1 MAKAPVINPGHTQA
15 LPIKFLFGKVQSGE
29 LALPEFQR
37 PKVWDWQ
44 QERELLISLA
54 LNVPIGS
61 FLLWEYNYGHTT
73 HIDSIPHKFDYSSFV
88 PISKPWSGVKFLVID
103 GQQRLGYLASIL
115 TMIGTSTNEG
125 RVVASFNIVGT
136 RESVDFEKFNE
147 DIHWDVT
154 TNKIKDPA
162 KLAFVDELADTG
174 NNAVI
179 PALDG
184 NYQKLAKD
192 FRTNFSTREVSV
204 YTLPI
209 TEERYKSLFVYQRVN
224 SSGKKLVDEDYAEAT
239 LGYLYPNL
247 SKKIKDFID
256 KMKSPING
264 LEKKLSRNIFVKCML
279 DEIFDSPLISDA
291 KNLGLDLFNPRIIAP
306 GGKEVRRKGKVVKK
320 EVSTPLTGPM
330 VEQAFNNVKTSFLE
344 LKKMFTGDWHLT
356 DGKYLLT
363 NELLFGS
370 AYIREVKSP
379 KKGGKAATFDKNM
392 RGKLSKWMI
401 LSMVKKPTSG
411 GSTQKMAREACRAM
425 RKSNPW
431 NHISAALTNS
441 NGIALK
447 PVLVEA
453 DLGEFDDGKKESKL
467 SKSSMYFALLRY
479 HNIKNGC
486 QDIVDSTNLSDKD
499 LHLDHFYA
507 ATKMQNRILKTSTPG
522 YFDHLWDHAA
532 NKIWLNGGTNM
543 WKKAKWPTNIS
554 QGDFYK
560 GSIRKK
566 KKNKKISD
574 NLNLQALPDK
584 GILKH
589 RKFIFDDS
597 TPGHVVSKYIGFLK
611 WRRGEL
617 VRILNL
623 TLNDME
629 FNGI

>member
-1 MAKAPVINPGHTQA
+1 MAKAPAINPGHTQA

-29 LALPEFQR
+29 FALPEFQR

-61 FLLWEYNYGHTT
+61 FLLWEYNHGNIAHR
-73 HIDSIPHKFDYSSFV
+73 DSIPHKFDYTSFT

-115 TMIGTSTNEG
+115 ALIGTSTNEG
-125 RVVASFNIVGT
+125 RVVASFKIVGT

-179 PALDG
+179 PALDS
-184 NYQKLAKD
+184 NYQNLAND

-209 TEERYKSLFVYQRVN
+209 TEKRYKALFVYQRVN

-239 LGYLYPNL
+239 LGYLYPDL

-256 KMKSPING
+256 TMKSSIPG
-264 LEKKLSRNIFVKCML
+264 LENKLSRNLFVKCML

-291 KNLGLDLFNPRIIAP
+291 KNLGLDLFNPRIITT
-306 GGKEVRRKGKVVKK
+306 KEVRRKCKVVTP
-320 EVSTPLTGPM
+320 EVSTTLTDTI
-330 VEQAFNNVKTSFLE
+330 VKQAFEDVKTSFNE
-344 LKKMFTGDWHLT
+344 LKKMFKGDWHLT
-356 DGKYLLT
+356 NGKYLLT
-363 NELLFGS
+363 NEILFGS
-370 AYIREVKSP
+370 AYIRKVKSV
-379 KKGGKAATFDKNM
+379 KTGGKAAKLDAKM

-411 GSTQKMAREACRAM
+411 GSTQNMAREACRAM
-425 RKSNPW
+425 RGSNPW
-431 NHISAALTNS
+431 NDISTALTNS
-441 NGIALK
+441 DGIKLK
-447 PVLVEA
+447 PVLVED
-453 DLGEFDDGKKESKL
+453 DLGVLDDQKECKL
-467 SKSSMYFALLRY
+467 GSSSMYFALLRY
-479 HNIKNGC
+479 HNIKNKC
-486 QDIVDSTNLSDKD
+486 EDIVDNTNLSDPE

-507 ATKMQNRILKTSTPG
+507 SSKMKKRVLKKGPVG

-543 WKKAKWPTNIS
+543 WKKAKWPTNIAH
-554 QGDFYK
+554 GDFSK
-560 GSIRKK
+560 GSIKKK
-566 KKNKKISD
+566 KKNKKISK

-584 GILKH
+584 GIKKQK
-589 RKFIFDDS
+589 RFIFDDS
-597 TPGHVVSKYIGFLK
+597 IPTHVVSKYIKFLEF
-611 WRRGEL
+611 RRKKL
-617 VRILNL
+617 VNILNR

-629 FNGI
+629 TNGI